1 MSKPQIMKSVL
12 ILILSVCQSITI
24 VAQKKNPKWV
34 DKADKAIFTI
44 ETTTKEGTT
53 KSGPGFF
60 IQENGEAVSSY
71 DLFRKA
77 EKAIAIASGGEKL
90 QITQI
95 LGADD
100 MYGVIRFKVSVPKK
114 TIFLP
119 VAKISPAINSMAYL
133 PPSKEEKNLVQG
145 AISEITKI
153 NGVYDYFKIETPL
166 PKPREGYPLLNEAG
180 EVFAL
185 TQADASGKGKTFGIS
200 VAYIQSLHATATDM
214 LKRTYSEIGI
224 RKAWASDI
232 EEAQI
237 SLLLYSSQ
245 QDAQTY
251 LGTLSDFI
259 ATFPNS
265 PDGYHSRASHEA
277 FRRKELASTENEQRQ
292 LLDMAWND
300 LESAAKYTKNKGDV
314 YYNRAKLIFGI
325 AADDSTLQYK
335 DWNIGT
341 AKENIRKAIAEEDL
355 PVYRQLEGDIAFYEK
370 DFDKAYHSYSIVN
383 NSPAASGSSYYL
395 AAKSKQQIADANI
408 MEIIALI
415 DSAIAKSPV
424 SEAAAYLLES
434 IDLKMQVGLY
444 DQVVKDYDTY
454 YLMAGGNVSDEFYYY
469 REQAKFRSGDFE
481 GALKDIDNAI
491 SMNGT
496 NALFYAEK
504 ASVYLR
510 LKELPKA
517 QEYAEKAIEIAPDF
531 ASAYRILGVSLVR
544 QDKKTEACL
553 HFNKAN
559 ELGDPVVEKLIK
571 ENCK

>member
-1 MSKPQIMKSVL
+1 MKKVL
-12 ILILSVCQSITI
+12 ILILTVCQAITI
-24 VAQKKNPKWV
+24 AAQKKNPKWV

-77 EKAIAIASGGEKL
+77 EKAIVITSGGERL
-90 QITQI
+90 QVTQI

-100 MYGVIRFKVSVPKK
+100 MYSVIRFKVSVPKK

-119 VAKISPAINSMAYL
+119 VAKVLPAMNSVAYL
-133 PPSKEEKNLVQG
+133 PPSKEEKNLTQG

-153 NGVYDYFKIETPL
+153 NGAYDYYKIDMPL
-166 PKPREGYPLLNEAG
+166 PKSQEGYPLLNEAG

-185 TQADASGKGKTFGIS
+185 TQVDASGKGKTFGIS

-224 RKAWASDI
+224 RKAWASNI

-245 QDAQTY
+245 QDAKTY
-251 LGTLSDFI
+251 LETLSDFI

-265 PDGYHSRASHEA
+265 PDGYNSRASHYA
-277 FRRKELASTENEQRQ
+277 FHRKELASAENEQLQ
-292 LLDMAWND
+292 MLDMAWND
-300 LESAAKYTKNKGDV
+300 LESAAKYTKNKGDI
-314 YYNRAKLIFGI
+314 YYNKAKLIFGTV
-325 AADDSTLQYK
+325 ASDSMLQYK
-335 DWNIGT
+335 DWNMET
-341 AKENIRKAIAEEDL
+341 AKANIQKAIAEEDL

-370 DFDKAYHSYSIVN
+370 DFEKAYNSYSTVN

-395 AAKSKQQIADANI
+395 AAKSKQQIGGSNI
-408 MEIIALI
+408 MEIISLM
-415 DSAIAKSPV
+415 DSATAKSPV
-424 SEAAAYLLES
+424 NEAAVYLLENV
-434 IDLKMQVGLY
+434 DLKMQAGLY
-444 DQVVKDYDTY
+444 DQVVKDYDMY

-469 REQAKFRSGDFE
+469 REQAKFRSGNFE
-481 GALKDIDNAI
+481 GALEDINKAI
-491 SMNGT
+491 SINGT
-496 NALFYAEK
+496 NAIFYAEK

-510 LKELPKA
+510 LKDLPKA
-517 QEYAEKAIEIAPDF
+517 QECAEKAIEIAPDF

-544 QDKKTEACL
+544 QDKKTEACT
-553 HFNKAN
+553 HFNKAK

-571 ENCK
+571 ENCN